1 MDAAQLAFA
10 FSLALNHAW
19 EYQLCTLPNP
29 AVGAVLLG
37 KHGEIIALGAHK
49 IAGAPHAEVLALQQG
64 YAILSGDSAIL
75 ALQESRAI
83 HDYLRANHRGIFH
96 DCTLLIT
103 LEPCNHEGKTPACA
117 ALLAE
122 LKPREVLFALPDPT
136 QNASGGGAALNA
148 AGIRCAALDDAK
160 LVMQAKRLLHP
171 FTTLQQKGFFV
182 CFKVAQRLDGSLDG
196 GLISSLESRTLT
208 HTWRGAFDL
217 LAISGKTI
225 RNDRPTLDTRL
236 AQTGSAPDVL
246 ILTRDA
252 HALDRSIPLFHV
264 ERNVHFADSPDIFQS
279 LHTLGNY
286 KNIMIEGG
294 AELFASVDSHIDMI
308 ALFLAPNMAE
318 RGHVRLHSR
327 LAWNMWHSQQT
338 ACEAIQ
344 SSDVLLWLGRD

>member
-1 MDAAQLAFA
+1 MDTARLELA
-10 FSLALNHAW
+10 FSLALDDAW
-19 EYQLCTLPNP
+19 KYQLCTLPNP
-29 AVGAVLLG
+29 AVGAALLG

-49 IAGAPHAEVLALQQG
+49 VAGAPHAEVLALQQG

-75 ALQESRAI
+75 ALQQSQAI
-83 HDYLRANHRGIFH
+83 HDYLRENHHGIFH
-96 DCTLLIT
+96 DCTLLVT
-103 LEPCNHEGKTPACA
+103 LEPCNHEGKTPACT
-117 ALLAE
+117 ALLID
-122 LKPREVLFALPDPT
+122 LKLHEVLFALPDPT
-136 QNASGGGAALNA
+136 PKASGGGAALNA
-148 AGIRCAALDDAK
+148 AGIRCAALDDAR
-160 LVMQAKRLLHP
+160 LIMRAKRLLHP
-171 FTTLQQKGFFV
+171 FTTLQQKGSFV
-182 CFKVAQRLDGSLDG
+182 CFKVAQRLDGSLEG

-217 LAISGKTI
+217 LAISGRTI

-252 HALDRSIPLFHV
+252 HALDRSIPLFHI

-294 AELFASVDSHIDMI
+294 AELFASVESHIDMI

-318 RGHVRLHSR
+318 KGHVRLHSK
-327 LAWNMWHSQQT
+327 LAWNMWHSQQI
-338 ACEAIQ
+338 ASKEAQ
-344 SSDVLLWLGRD
+344 SADVLLWLGRD